1 MPSTFIEKSNP
12 KNKHCTKHKVRA
24 RTLHAD
30 SLVSQKARTFSSK
43 SKAQAFQKKL
53 DTMFKNGDFSFFYG
67 TQKHLSMSDVINA
80 CISSPLFIDL
90 KAESASLLKR
100 IALTPFG
107 IAPAN
112 QLEAYHWFNLA
123 KDMHVTWGNKS
134 QTVAHNLSVLRSTL
148 QNCKTMLRLEVE
160 LGGYADAMATARRK
174 GYISRSEERTR
185 RPTEDELNS
194 IALELKKQSL
204 NSRHKIHMLDVFE
217 FALETAARRGE
228 ICSEK
233 ICWGNWNTE
242 NRTLTISNR
251 KTPNKDKKIHS
262 TFELSPKAIEIIE
275 RQPRGKDSDPIFPYK
290 ADSVSAAWQRTMT
303 KLEIEDLHFH
313 DLRAEALCRLYEA
326 NWSLPAISKVS
337 GHRDLNILNNI
348 YLRFY
353 PTLPSRLAA

>member
-1 MPSTFIEKSNP
+1 MPSVVIEKTNP
-12 KNKHCTKHKVRA
+12 QNPNCTKTSVRA
-24 RTLHAD
+24 RSNTGDPLKG
-30 SLVSQKARTFSSK
+30 QKKRTFK
-43 SKAQAFQKKL
+43 NPAQAEAFKKKL
-53 DTMFKNGDFSFFYG
+53 VAQFAKGDFSFFSQ
-67 TQKHLSMSDVINA
+67 TQKHLSMSEVINA
-80 CISSPLFIDL
+80 CISSSLFIDL

-100 IALTPFG
+100 IARTSFG
-107 IAPAN
+107 NAPAN

-123 KDMHVTWGNKS
+123 KDMHVTWGNKP
-134 QTVAHNLSVLRSTL
+134 QTSAHNLSVLRSTL

-194 IALELKKQSL
+194 ITLELKKQSL
-204 NSRHKIHMLDVFE
+204 NSRHTIQMLDIVE

-233 ICWGNWNTE
+233 ICWGNWNAE
-242 NRTLTISNR
+242 NRTLTINNR
-251 KTPNKDKKIHS
+251 KTPIIGQKITS
-262 TFELSPKAIEIIE
+262 TFELSPRAIEIIE
-275 RQPRGKDSDPIFPYK
+275 RQPRGKDSDPIFPYNG
-290 ADSVSAAWQRTMT
+290 DSVSASWQRTMK
-303 KLEIEDLHFH
+303 KLDIKDLHFH

-337 GHRDLNILNNI
+337 GHRDLNTLNNI

>member
-1 MPSTFIEKSNP
+1 MPATFVEKSKPQNTD
-12 KNKHCTKHKVRA
+12 CTKHKVRA
-24 RTLHAD
+24 RTHQAD
-30 SLVSQKARTFSSK
+30 PFAGQKSRTFPTLA
-43 SKAQAFQKKL
+43 KAMAFQKKL
-53 DTMFKNGDFSFFYG
+53 EDQLAKGDFGFFSQ
-67 TQKHLSMSDVINA
+67 TQKHLSMSDVIGA
-80 CISSPLFIDL
+80 CINSPLFIDL
-90 KAESASLLKR
+90 KTEVAHLLKR

-107 IAPAN
+107 SAPAN

-123 KDMHVTWGNKS
+123 KDMHVTWGNKP
-134 QTVAHNLSVLRSTL
+134 QTVAHNLSVLRSIL

-185 RPTEDELNS
+185 RPTEGELNA
-194 IALELKKQSL
+194 IAKELQKQSL
-204 NSRHKIHMLDVFE
+204 NSRHTIPMLDIVE
-217 FALETAARRGE
+217 FAQETAARRGE

-233 ICWGNWNTE
+233 ICWGNWNAE
-242 NRTLTISNR
+242 NRTLTITNR
-251 KTPNKDKKIHS
+251 KTPIRGQKITS

-290 ADSVSAAWQRTMT
+290 ADSVSAAWQRTMK

-337 GHRDLNILNNI
+337 GHRNLNILNNI
-348 YLRFY
+348 YLRLY
-353 PTLPSRLAA
+353 PTQPSRLAA